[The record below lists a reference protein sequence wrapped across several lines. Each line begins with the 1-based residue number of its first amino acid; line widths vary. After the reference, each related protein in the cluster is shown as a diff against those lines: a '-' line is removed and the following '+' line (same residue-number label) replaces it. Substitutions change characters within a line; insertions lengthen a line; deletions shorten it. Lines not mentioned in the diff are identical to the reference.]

1 MAFIAIEYL
10 QAKTTTFTTSVATAI
25 TTDSATTALI
35 LSILGASGNYT
46 TVAITDGVNYELMHI
61 TGVDSGA
68 LTVDRAQGGTTA
80 VNLASGASIRYVWLT
95 EGILATAPG
104 GTVTCVGSGGTVVT
118 GGPNYHITSPLYTF
132 NAGAGIAISGSPTSP
147 LISSTVPAGATGAT
161 GPTGPST
168 AVTGSGIATVTGGAG
183 SFNVA
188 VPLTAVSPGS
198 GITITGTGAAGD
210 PYVVTNA
217 QTQGGTGTVTSL
229 VAGAGIAITGA
240 TPTVNPTVS
249 LTTTGISAGAY
260 GGWTVDAYGRI
271 TAVGAGLVT
280 NISTTTTGFT
290 VATPTSGNWTVNI
303 GTASTGTQGLVK
315 LAGATAGSSNNSGD
329 ATSAVTPAG
338 INAVINSLNLNPASF
353 AGAGSQVALGAG
365 SYTTLIASLPI
376 VLALASGKSALIDIY
391 VEVYDSAAT
400 TVPQNFGIG
409 LFNGAALLAG
419 NSNLVPSSTR
429 NLKYIATGPLTAT
442 LTVNTTT
449 LVGTQTLGNYY
460 ATIVTNG

>member
-25 TTDSATTALI
+25 TTDSATTALV

-46 TVAITDGVNYELMHI
+46 TIAITDGINYELMHI
-61 TGVDSGA
+61 TGVDAGA

-95 EGILATAPG
+95 EGIVATAPG
-104 GTVTCVGSGGTVVT
+104 GTVTCSGGGGTVVT
-118 GGPNYHITSPLYTF
+118 GGPNYHIMSPLYSF
-132 NAGAGIAISGSPTSP
+132 NAGAGIAITGSSTSP
-147 LISSTVPAGATGAT
+147 LISSTVPAGATGPT
-161 GPTGPST
+161 GPTGPAT
-168 AVTGSGIATVTGGAG
+168 TVTGSGTAVVTGGSG
-183 SFNVA
+183 NFNVS
-188 VPLTAVSPGS
+188 VPLTAVNPGT
-198 GITITGTGAAGD
+198 GITVSGTGTLGD
-210 PYVVTNA
+210 PYIITNA

-229 VAGAGIAITGA
+229 VAGAGIAITGG

-249 LTTTGISAGAY
+249 LTTTGIAAGTY

-280 NISTTTTGFT
+280 NISTTTSGFT
-290 VATPTSGNWTVNI
+290 VANPTTGNWTVNI
-303 GTASTGTQGLVK
+303 GTATTGAQGLIR
-315 LAGATAGSSNNSGD
+315 LAAPTAGSSNNSGD
-329 ATSAVTPAG
+329 TTSAVTPAG
-338 INAVINSLNLNPASF
+338 VNAVINSLNLNPASF

-376 VLALASGKSALIDIY
+376 VLALASGKSALVDIY

-409 LFNGAALLAG
+409 LFNGAALLTG

-460 ATIVTNG
+460 ATVITNG